1 MLCKEVSFFWEPQP
15 NSCHYHPLINYPGW
29 DPQHFGYLLVQTPYL
44 IRLRSQFWHL
54 LLRPNRPKQLRFL
67 WWLEEVPLKN
77 EKQIITSFFHRY
89 LCASHKLDKIE
100 NHFTKSYQF
109 ATQTCT
115 RLEVYR
121 FFLTCSS
128 VPNRSPF
135 AFIIFCLFSPVYLFV
150 SLKKKNCLF
159 AFYRHSL

>member
-15 NSCHYHPLINYPGW
+15 NSCQYHPLINYPGW
-29 DPQHFGYLLVQTPYL
+29 DPQHFGYLLVQIPYL

-54 LLRPNRPKQLRFL
+54 LLRPNRPKQLRFP

-121 FFLTCSS
+121 FFFWPALVSRIE
-128 VPNRSPF
+128 VPLRLLFF
-135 AFIIFCLFSPVYLFV
+135 AFFPQSICLLV
-150 SLKKKNCLF
+150 
-159 AFYRHSL
+159 